1 MRAILFEN
9 YGVPIKVITIKEI
22 AKPIP
27 KANEVLIKVHATAI
41 NDYDWSLV
49 RGKPYLYRLMFG
61 LFKPKNQIPGME
73 LSGVVEAI
81 GMDVTKWKVGDAVY
95 GDISNHGF
103 GTFAEYISIHEDSV
117 IEKPKELSF
126 EVAAAIPHA
135 SALALQ
141 GLRDMGKM
149 KQGQK
154 VLINGGGGGV
164 GTIGF
169 QLAKLY
175 DCHVTGVDSVEK
187 FEMMTSLGYDQLID
201 YNVFDFTR
209 LGEQY
214 DLILDCKTNKSPFSY
229 LKALAPNGKYVTVGG
244 NLSSLVSVLLWS
256 KVISIFSSKKLKI
269 LSLKPNEGVDY
280 ISQLLIE
287 GKINSQIDGPYPL
300 EKSPRLIQY
309 FGEGLHKGKIVVRVN
324 ADC

>member
-1 MRAILFEN
+1 MRAIFFEN
-9 YGVPIKVITIKEI
+9 YGLPLKALTIKEVD
-22 AKPIP
+22 KPIP
-27 KANEVLIKVHATAI
+27 KANEVLIKIYATAV
-41 NDYDWSLV
+41 NDYDWSIA

-61 LFKPKNQIPGME
+61 LFRPKNQIPGME
-73 LSGVVEAI
+73 LSGVIEAI
-81 GMDVTKWKVGDAVY
+81 GVGVTKWEVGDEVF
-95 GDISNHGF
+95 GDISNYGF

-117 IEKPKELSF
+117 IKKPEELSF
-126 EVAAAIPHA
+126 EDAAAIPHA

-141 GLRDMGKM
+141 GLRDLGKI

-154 VLINGGGGGV
+154 VLINGAGGGV

-169 QLAKLY
+169 QVAKLHN
-175 DCHVTGVDSVEK
+175 CHVTGVDSAEK

-229 LKALAPNGKYVTVGG
+229 LKALKPNGIYVTIGG
-244 NLSSLVSVLLWS
+244 NLSSLVSVLFWS
-256 KVISIFSSKKLKI
+256 KLISLFSSKKLKI

-280 ISQLLIE
+280 ICELLIDR
-287 GKINSQIDGPYPL
+287 KITPQIDGPYPL
-300 EKSPRLIQY
+300 EEIPRLIQF
-309 FGEGLHKGKIVVRVN
+309 FGEGLHKGKIVIRVN
-324 ADC
+324 AD

>member
-1 MRAILFEN
+1 MRAIFFEN
-9 YGVPIKVITIKEI
+9 YGLPLKVLTIKEI

-27 KANEVLIKVHATAI
+27 KANEVLIKIHATAI
-41 NDYDWSLV
+41 NDYEWSIA
-49 RGKPYLYRLMFG
+49 RGKPYVYRLMFG
-61 LFKPKNQIPGME
+61 LFRPKNQIPGME
-73 LSGVVEAI
+73 LSGVVEGI
-81 GMDVTKWKVGDAVY
+81 GAGVTKWEVGDAVF
-95 GDISNHGF
+95 GDISNYGF
-103 GTFAEYISIHEDSV
+103 GTLAEYISIHEDSV
-117 IEKPKELSF
+117 IRKPKELSF

-141 GLRDMGKM
+141 GLRDLGKI

-175 DCHVTGVDSVEK
+175 NCHVTGVDSAEK

-201 YNVFDFTR
+201 FKKIDFTGF
-209 LGEQY
+209 GEQY
-214 DLILDCKTNKSPFSY
+214 DLILDCKTSKSPFSY
-229 LKALAPNGKYVTVGG
+229 LKALKPNGKYVTIGG
-244 NLSSLVSVLLWS
+244 NLSSLVSILFWS

-280 ISQLLIE
+280 ISELLID
-287 GKINSQIDGPYPL
+287 GKITPQIDGPYQL
-300 EKSPRLIQY
+300 EETPRLIQY
-309 FGEGLHKGKIVVRVN
+309 FGEGHHKGKIVIRMN
-324 ADC
+324 AES